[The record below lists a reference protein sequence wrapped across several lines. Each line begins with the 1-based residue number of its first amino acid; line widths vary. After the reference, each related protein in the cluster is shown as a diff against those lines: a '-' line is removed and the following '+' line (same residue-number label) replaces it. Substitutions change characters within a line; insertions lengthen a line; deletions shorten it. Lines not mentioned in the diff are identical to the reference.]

1 MMRVA
6 FGGRGQVGN
15 SADAGRRQFGK
26 TRPRGPAGR
35 PKGLLA
41 CGDFVPKIYAS
52 LTVLRDEEA
61 RRSLSRDVPH
71 GSEPRR
77 PHS

>member
-26 TRPRGPAGR
+26 T
-35 PKGLLA
+35 LA
-41 CGDFVPKIYAS
+41 YGDFVPKIYAS